1 MKTKPVQEVWV
12 SLEQASEILGE
23 SWLTVWRWARNGDP
37 RLPAY
42 RVWDERTREESS
54 GDHSTYRFKKQDV
67 EALQAQLSPQEAAVS
82 SS

>member
-12 SLEQASEILGE
+12 TLEQASEILGE

-42 RVWDERTREESS
+42 RVWDERSRGDSS
-54 GDHSTYRFKKQDV
+54 GDQSTYRFKRTDV
-67 EALQAQLSPQEAAVS
+67 EALQAQMTTEASAVHS
-82 SS
+82 S